1 MNQTRFALRNFA
13 GEPTAFYR
21 VESETLDTAGDL
33 AESLPTHHIIGIDV
47 SGSMYYDLDKL
58 KPMIEKLLTLEEF
71 NDPTLKVSLVT
82 YSSSGDV
89 RVHFERATVADVM
102 APGSKQLQE
111 VRNLRVRG
119 LTCIS
124 QGLRAAE
131 KLIDDTETTCIS
143 IHSDGYANDRSPN
156 AERRDIAAAVDTL
169 QNHPNAFC
177 NTLAYG
183 SWADFNTLSGIANA
197 LSGTCLQVTDIRQVY
212 GAMHDAT
219 KLLAGDM
226 APVLEVGV
234 GKADF
239 VVVVSK
245 DARKVLGSTE
255 ALAVRGL
262 SAGND
267 ATAYRLFSLTSDEFD
282 ASELPQVNAGTDG
295 DVVLAFARTQVALG
309 NLNAAKY
316 GLVAYRD
323 EKLLGDHYRALTGTD
338 VAAMAE
344 AMEAALFTQGRV
356 ASVSATFGLPAQ
368 GPSVLSVLGTLAGY
382 RSGIRVNVEDLA
394 KSYSRRGLKRVPGT
408 REDDGTLTPPN
419 AKLALERSTDPFVD
433 VSGIEVNRNTAT
445 CNIRLV
451 EDGTLI
457 DLRPGNE
464 DNPISEV
471 EGVKLA
477 LKSYRNYTVVSDG
490 ALNVETLPIRISDK
504 RCFKAL
510 ADLGVVSGKF
520 DPKAQYDIDLGS
532 LPLVDF
538 NQSFDLPGDIFERL
552 ARLTVLSKILSGVT
566 AGSSEALTAEQIA
579 GLKDVH
585 VSPALYFSPPTTN
598 AYTVLADAIA
608 KGQVDTRLSYKIDVG
623 TPDITGLGKLK
634 SGNAYLDRR
643 FVVTDAA
650 GDKVKKPKL
659 PLLLDDGAVVAL
671 KPLSAR
677 TKLDKV
683 DDLTFPI
690 YEEFL
695 GLADNGHLLGALNDA
710 GFDYDERKAFGAAVK
725 GGDRDERVEALS
737 AALRKVNG
745 AIDRIYGETVSPLV
759 FYVGATGLVPDEFN
773 AKALTAEQVAEKF
786 PTIKLSK
793 GEKTEGT
800 FFVLPSGLL
809 LTVFVKGEHFTTD
822 AGLAAAKAA

>member
-1 MNQTRFALRNFA
+1 MSQTRFALRNFA

-21 VESETLDTAGDL
+21 VEPETLNTSGAK
-33 AESLPTHHIIGIDV
+33 AVSQPSHHIIGIDV

-58 KPMIEKLLTLEEF
+58 KPMVEKLLTLEEF
-71 NDPTLKVSLVT
+71 NDPNLQISLIT

-89 RVHFERATVADVM
+89 RVHFERASVADVM
-102 APGSKQLQE
+102 APGSAQLQE
-111 VRNLRVRG
+111 IRNLRVRG

-131 KLIDDTETTCIS
+131 KLINDAETTCIS
-143 IHSDGYANDRSPN
+143 IHSDGYANDRSPS
-156 AERRDIAAAVDTL
+156 AERRDIAAAVEAL

-226 APVLEVGV
+226 APVLEVGI

-245 DARKVLGSTE
+245 DAKKVLGSTDP
-255 ALAVRGL
+255 LAVRGL
-262 SAGND
+262 SAGDD
-267 ATAYRLFSLTSDEFD
+267 ATAYRLFSLTDAEYD
-282 ASELPQVNAGTDG
+282 ASELPQVSADSDG
-295 DVVLAFARTQVALG
+295 GDAVLAFARTQVALG

-323 EKLLGDHYRALTGTD
+323 EKLLGDHYRALTGPD

-344 AMEAALFTQGRV
+344 AMDTALFQQGRV

-368 GPSVLSVLGTLAGY
+368 GPSVLAVLGTLASY
-382 RSGIRVNVEDLA
+382 RKGLRVNVEDLA
-394 KSYSRRGLKRVPGT
+394 KGYARRGLKRVPGT
-408 REDDGTLTPPN
+408 REQDGTITLPN
-419 AKLALERSTDPFVD
+419 AKLQTPRDRTAVP

-445 CNIRLV
+445 VNIRMAQ
-451 EDGTLI
+451 DGTLI
-457 DLRPGNE
+457 DLRAGNKGT
-464 DNPISEV
+464 PITEI
-471 EGVKLA
+471 EGVA
-477 LKSYRNYTVVSDG
+477 LNLTDYRNYTVVSDG
-490 ALNVETLPIRISDK
+490 ALNVQVLPVRISDK

-510 ADLGVVSGKF
+510 ADLGVVTGKF

-538 NQSFDLPGDIFERL
+538 NQTFDLPGDTFERL
-552 ARLTVLSKILSGVT
+552 ARLTVLSKLLSGVT
-566 AGSSEALTAEQIA
+566 KGSSEALTAEQIA
-579 GLKDVH
+579 ALKEVH
-585 VSPALYFSPPTTN
+585 VSPAMYFSPPTTN
-598 AYTVLADAIA
+598 SYTKLEDAIA
-608 KGQVDTRLSYKIDVG
+608 TGQVDTRLSYKIDVG
-623 TPDITGLGKLK
+623 TPEITALGKLK
-634 SGNAYLDRR
+634 SGNAYFDRR
-643 FVVTDAA
+643 FTVTDGN
-650 GDKVKKPKL
+650 GDAVKKPKL
-659 PLLLDDGAVVAL
+659 PVILADGTTVAL
-671 KPLSAR
+671 KTLSAR
-677 TKLDKV
+677 TKLDAV

-710 GFDYDERKAFGAAVK
+710 GLDYDARKAFDAALK
-725 GGDRDERVEALS
+725 GGDPDDRVETLS
-737 AALRKVNG
+737 AALRVVDG
-745 AIDRIYGETVSPLV
+745 AIDRIYNETVSPLV
-759 FYVGATGLVPDEFN
+759 FYVGATGLVPDEFG

-786 PTIKLSK
+786 PAIKLSK
-793 GEKTEGT
+793 GEKDEGT

-822 AGLAAAKAA
+822 AGLKAAA